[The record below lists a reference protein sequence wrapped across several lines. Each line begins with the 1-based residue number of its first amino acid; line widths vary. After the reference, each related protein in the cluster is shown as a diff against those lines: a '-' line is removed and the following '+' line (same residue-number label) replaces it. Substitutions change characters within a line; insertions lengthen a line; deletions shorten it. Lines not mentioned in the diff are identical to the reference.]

1 MNLRISHA
9 LFLLSS
15 VLLLLDCSEE
25 VKQGVWKTITF
36 MDVENVTHKVGIR
49 LTNAIYDGQTGFLK
63 VEGEIKNK
71 MKEYRLFNVRNWV
84 YRLNLEEG
92 KYLKPQSVGLPSIPL
107 QAMKNDGTSRVEKFI
122 LIYNVGPDKSTANV
136 ILDYAD
142 HFFMTGQINK
152 IIISVP
158 LQIERGSVTSRG

>member
-1 MNLRISHA
+1 MNPRILPIV
-9 LFLLSS
+9 LFSTA
-15 VLLLLDCSEE
+15 LLLLNCSED
-25 VKQGVWKTITF
+25 VRQGVWKTITF

-49 LTNAIYDGQTGFLK
+49 LTNAVYDGQSGFLK
-63 VEGEIKNK
+63 VDGEVRNK

-107 QAMKNDGTSRVEKFI
+107 QAMKDDGTSHIEKFT
-122 LIYNVGPDKSTANV
+122 LIYNVGPNISTANV

-142 HFFMTGQINK
+142 QFFMTGQINK
-152 IIISVP
+152 IILSVP